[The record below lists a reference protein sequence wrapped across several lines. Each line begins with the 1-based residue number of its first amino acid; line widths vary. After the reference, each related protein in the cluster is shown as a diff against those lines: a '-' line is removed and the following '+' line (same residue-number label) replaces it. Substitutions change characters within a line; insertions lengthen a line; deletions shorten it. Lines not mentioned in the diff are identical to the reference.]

1 MKTISRPAAPLLLV
15 FGLLFCDVARA
26 QYLNQIGVTLLRAM
40 TTNVDGTGVCVAQVE
55 PDVSIDPIA
64 FEVTPVGVD
73 RSVGLFTYFSGD
85 GSTNVYPNNLGT
97 NSLKAEAVGNAFYG
111 IPNGVATNIA
121 QVDNYDAV
129 YFYTNFITASVQA
142 SINCPVV
149 NQSFI
154 LAETDGSQATVSDQ
168 QSADSQYD
176 NYTAQNATLFV
187 SAVNNGGSVSPPGTS
202 YNGLGVGAYG
212 GASSVGPTIDNGRC
226 KPDIT
231 APATETTY
239 STPEVSGA
247 AALLRQAALR
257 GDGGSDTNSAA
268 DGRTIKVLLL
278 NGAIKPDDWT
288 NIAPSPLDFRY
299 GAGVLN
305 VFNSYKQLTGNK
317 QGCSASSTV
326 ASGGAHPPTG
336 GTGSVSVLSGWDFNT
351 NTSSVLN
358 DAVNHY
364 YFNVTNSSGSGAFTA
379 TATLVWNR
387 QLNQTN
393 INHLNLFLYSVAN
406 SNLVACSTSLVDNVE
421 HLWLPKLPQGRYDL
435 QVWKAAGTPG
445 LTIVSSSETYA
456 LAWEFFS
463 QPLTIVPSDENAA
476 LTWPVYPAGFA
487 LESKTNLTTQS
498 AWSTNNLPA
507 PVVTNNQNYL
517 LLNATN
523 ANQFF
528 RLRRP

>member
-187 SAVNNGGSVSPPGTS
+187 SAKPARNELQWP
-202 YNGLGVGAYG
+202 
-212 GASSVGPTIDNGRC
+212 RC
-226 KPDIT
+226 
-231 APATETTY
+231 
-239 STPEVSGA
+239 
-247 AALLRQAALR
+247 RR
-257 GDGGSDTNSAA
+257 
-268 DGRTIKVLLL
+268 
-278 NGAIKPDDWT
+278 
-288 NIAPSPLDFRY
+288 
-299 GAGVLN
+299 
-305 VFNSYKQLTGNK
+305 
-317 QGCSASSTV
+317 
-326 ASGGAHPPTG
+326 
-336 GTGSVSVLSGWDFNT
+336 
-351 NTSSVLN
+351 
-358 DAVNHY
+358 
-364 YFNVTNSSGSGAFTA
+364 
-379 TATLVWNR
+379 
-387 QLNQTN
+387 
-393 INHLNLFLYSVAN
+393 
-406 SNLVACSTSLVDNVE
+406 
-421 HLWLPKLPQGRYDL
+421 LWRCL
-435 QVWKAAGTPG
+435 QR
-445 LTIVSSSETYA
+445 
-456 LAWEFFS
+456 
-463 QPLTIVPSDENAA
+463 
-476 LTWPVYPAGFA
+476 
-487 LESKTNLTTQS
+487 
-498 AWSTNNLPA
+498 WSHH
-507 PVVTNNQNYL
+507 
-517 LLNATN
+517 
-523 ANQFF
+523 
-528 RLRRP
+528 